1 MTFDPSDEAT
11 AVMDSAD
18 FDVAAE
24 ESATSVVTEEVDLE
38 IVESEIVES
47 TDEDSEETE
56 EILVLDEAPDPQATL
71 PVWEPTGNAAVDAA
85 LEELHAVSQSDLGE
99 HAEIYE
105 RVQQSLRAT
114 LDGLAA
120 HEDPA

>member
-1 MTFDPSDEAT
+1 MTFEVNDEAT
-11 AVMDSAD
+11 VVAD
-18 FDVAAE
+18 VEANGSE
-24 ESATSVVTEEVDLE
+24 QVD
-38 IVESEIVES
+38 
-47 TDEDSEETE
+47 

-85 LEELHAVSQSDLGE
+85 LEELHAVAQSDLGE

-120 HEDPA
+120 DDDPA

>member
-1 MTFDPSDEAT
+1 MTFEVNDEAT
-11 AVMDSAD
+11 VVAD
-18 FDVAAE
+18 VEASGSE
-24 ESATSVVTEEVDLE
+24 QVD
-38 IVESEIVES
+38 
-47 TDEDSEETE
+47 

-85 LEELHAVSQSDLGE
+85 LEELHAVAQSDLGE

-120 HEDPA
+120 DDDPA

>member
-1 MTFDPSDEAT
+1 MTFDANDEPT
-11 AVMDSAD
+11 AV
-18 FDVAAE
+18 
-24 ESATSVVTEEVDLE
+24 VDLE
-38 IVESEIVES
+38 AVG
-47 TDEDSEETE
+47 SEEAE
-56 EILVLDEAPDPQATL
+56 EILVLDEVPDPQATL

-85 LEELHAVSQSDLGE
+85 LEELHAVAQSELSE

-120 HEDPA
+120 DDEPA

>member
-1 MTFDPSDEAT
+1 MTFEIGEEAT
-11 AVMDSAD
+11 VVVDGVDAGVAAD
-18 FDVAAE
+18 EVAESDVA
-24 ESATSVVTEEVDLE
+24 E
-38 IVESEIVES
+38 IVDFEP
-47 TDEDSEETE
+47 DEDV
-56 EILVLDEAPDPQATL
+56 LVLDEVPDPQATL

-85 LEELHAVSQSDLGE
+85 LEELHAVGQSDLAE

-120 HEDPA
+120 DDDPA

>member
-1 MTFDPSDEAT
+1 MTFESIDEAT
-11 AVMDSAD
+11 VDIDGTD
-18 FDVAAE
+18 FDVAAD
-24 ESATSVVTEEVDLE
+24 EVAEADARE
-38 IVESEIVES
+38 VVESQTVEF
-47 TDEDSEETE
+47 DEVE
-56 EILVLDEAPDPQATL
+56 EILVLDEVPDPQATL

-85 LEELHAVSQSDLGE
+85 LEELHAVAQTDLGE

-120 HEDPA
+120 DDDPA